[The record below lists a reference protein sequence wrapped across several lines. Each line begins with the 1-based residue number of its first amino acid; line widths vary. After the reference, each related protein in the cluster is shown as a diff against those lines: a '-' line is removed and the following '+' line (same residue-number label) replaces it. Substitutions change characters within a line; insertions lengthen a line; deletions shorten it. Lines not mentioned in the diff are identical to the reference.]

1 MSSNDNHDELTEFYL
16 SPRDAAV
23 RRSGVPAFRRLVMS
37 NTIFADGCNGGCG
50 IVMMSWL
57 GRQVAQK
64 TFGSAVQPEAT
75 Q

>member
-1 MSSNDNHDELTEFYL
+1 MTITMNGQSFICR
-16 SPRDAAV
+16 PGMQ
-23 RRSGVPAFRRLVMS
+23 RSGGPAFRRLVMS
-37 NTIFADGCNGGCG
+37 NTIFAIDCNGGCG

-64 TFGSAVQPEAT
+64 IFGSAVQPEAT